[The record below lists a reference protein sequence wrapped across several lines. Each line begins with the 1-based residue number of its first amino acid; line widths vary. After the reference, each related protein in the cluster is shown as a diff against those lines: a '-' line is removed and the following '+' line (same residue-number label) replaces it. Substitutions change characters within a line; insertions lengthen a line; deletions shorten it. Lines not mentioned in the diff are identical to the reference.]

1 LARRVLNQRLRFE
14 AVARHF
20 LYIVAC
26 ADGSLYTGYSTD
38 PERRVAEHNSGRGS
52 KYTRS
57 RRPVRLAFVEE
68 RHSKADALRREI
80 QIKRMSR
87 EEKLRLCRLYGG
99 TRALPLRRVS
109 AH

>member
-1 LARRVLNQRLRFE
+1 M
-14 AVARHF
+14 ARHF